1 MRSILLAAI
10 FGILTVCGM
19 SAPLHA
25 DAVVTPAVHVL
36 GVDVA
41 TATAFELLLV
51 QEIERLGTPPLA
63 QPAASTARARACA
76 DVACAARRAR
86 AAGAPAALLCTLSRF
101 GARHVATLQR
111 VDASARISWSIRL
124 ASPSAEG
131 LDSLAVELAARLAG
145 RKPEHDGTRQPRSG
159 TENAW
164 SGSGPSVGVVYPMG
178 DAFAGAS
185 RLTSLAFTWR
195 YRTTHFEVE
204 STPVLGFAWGGDLE
218 DDHGK
223 ARDWTLLDVYVT
235 WTPVQGD
242 IAPYAGAGVGLHALR
257 LERDGGPGD
266 PLGRRDQSATAI
278 GLALGGGATFFRTY
292 DFQLGFD
299 VRYRYYLA
307 QFDEV
312 GGHGAHGFVLSFGL
326 HR

>member
-1 MRSILLAAI
+1 
-10 FGILTVCGM
+10 
-19 SAPLHA
+19 
-25 DAVVTPAVHVL
+25 
-36 GVDVA
+36 
-41 TATAFELLLV
+41 
-51 QEIERLGTPPLA
+51 
-63 QPAASTARARACA
+63 
-76 DVACAARRAR
+76 
-86 AAGAPAALLCTLSRF
+86 
-101 GARHVATLQR
+101 
-111 VDASARISWSIRL
+111 
-124 ASPSAEG
+124 
-131 LDSLAVELAARLAG
+131 
-145 RKPEHDGTRQPRSG
+145 
-159 TENAW
+159 
-164 SGSGPSVGVVYPMG
+164 
-178 DAFAGAS
+178 
-185 RLTSLAFTWR
+185 
-195 YRTTHFEVE
+195 
-204 STPVLGFAWGGDLE
+204 VLGFAWGGDLE